1 MITNGTITFEK
12 RINDGDFQHRIA
24 KAEITFTV
32 DAGDADIADE
42 ARCLAQRQVFASLGI
57 TPSGLVVPA
66 SMPLVVETPERL
78 AATTSAMEQRHQ
90 AEAVAMPE
98 SDQVGAGESGMPAPR
113 NRGRRRAA
121 DPTVI
126 AEAPQTASV
135 EQDASSPPS
144 SGAVAPTDEMLRSA
158 CAARQERGLAE
169 GNATIGDEIRA
180 LIAHYV
186 GEPGRKAADISMK
199 DRPAFL
205 RYLLAQTLHVG
216 ISL

>member
-24 KAEITFTV
+24 KAEITFST
-32 DAGDADIADE
+32 DKDDGAGLAE
-42 ARCLAQRQVFASLGI
+42 QARLLAQQQVFASLGI

-66 SMPLVVETPERL
+66 SMPLVVE

-121 DPTVI
+121 DPTAT
-126 AEAPQTASV
+126 AEAPQTASA
-135 EQDASSPPS
+135 EQDASSLPS
-144 SGAVAPTDEMLRSA
+144 PGEVAPTDEMLRSA

-216 ISL
+216 ISQ

>member
-12 RINDGDFQHRIA
+12 RINDGDFQHRVA

-32 DAGDADIADE
+32 DDADAIDTADA
-42 ARCLAQRQVFASLGI
+42 ARLLAQRQVFASLGI

-66 SMPLVVETPERL
+66 SMPL
-78 AATTSAMEQRHQ
+78 AATTSAMEQRHA
-90 AEAVAMPE
+90 AEAMPE
-98 SDQVGAGESGMPAPR
+98 SDQVGAGESGMPAPKK
-113 NRGRRRAA
+113 RGRKSAA
-121 DPTVI
+121 DPTATAV
-126 AEAPQTASV
+126 APQTVSA

-169 GNATIGDEIRA
+169 GNTAIGDQIRA
-180 LIAHYV
+180 LIAHFV
-186 GEPGRKAADISMK
+186 GEPGKKAADIFVQ

-205 RYLLAQTLHVG
+205 HYLLAQTLNVE
-216 ISL
+216 LPQ